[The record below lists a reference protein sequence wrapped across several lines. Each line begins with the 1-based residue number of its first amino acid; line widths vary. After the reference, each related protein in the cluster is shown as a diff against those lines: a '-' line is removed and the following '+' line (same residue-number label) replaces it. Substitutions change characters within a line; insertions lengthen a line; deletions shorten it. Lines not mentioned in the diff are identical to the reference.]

1 MTGGSGAKDA
11 PRSLNEEERA
21 PGEDALSGLGELERR
36 EVLTWVGEHLPEVRR
51 TALGQ
56 RPVYWILGIGFV
68 LGMAAYVGGYALRSS
83 VTTEPLRFVGDLL
96 YTLGWA
102 LWTGV
107 VVVVFLQVL
116 PEAKRRQYKQALDAY
131 EAALRDKARAEG
143 DEPSGNDEA
152 STNA

>member
-1 MTGGSGAKDA
+1 VF
-11 PRSLNEEERA
+11 
-21 PGEDALSGLGELERR
+21 SGLGELERR
-36 EVLTWVGEHLPEVRR
+36 ELLTWVGEHVPEVGR
-51 TALGQ
+51 TAVGK
-56 RPVYWILGIGFV
+56 RPVYWILGLGFL
-68 LGMAAYVGGYALRSS
+68 LGMAADVGGYALRSS
-83 VTTEPLRFVGDLL
+83 VTKEPLRFVGDLL

-107 VVVVFLQVL
+107 VVVVFLRVL